1 VELFLKIPPATWMQV
16 RDEAGNNSVLT
27 K

>member
-1 VELFLKIPPATWMQV
+1 VELFLKIPPATWMEV
-16 RDEAGNNSVLT
+16 RDEAGNNFTLM